1 MTQNDVTPTTTA
13 PGTQDEPP
21 TADRPNRST
30 EGAGKPGP
38 DRSMEGAGQSSPN
51 RSTDGAGQGLD
62 RGAGSG
68 HGAEHDDLAGSADAS
83 GAGRATGAT
92 EANRAPGA
100 TVGTGAAGAPARP
113 LRTRR
118 LPVHWAWFVAA
129 VTFVTIIGAAAFRS
143 LPGLLIDPL
152 HREFDWSR
160 GTIGLAVSV
169 NLALYGLTAPFAAA
183 LMDRF
188 GIRRVV
194 AVALTVIALGSGLTV
209 WMTAAWQLLLC
220 WGVLVGLGSGSMA
233 LAFAATVTN
242 RWFIERRGLVTG
254 ILTAA
259 SASGQLIFLPLLA
272 WIVEEH
278 DWRPAA
284 VTVALAALAVVPFV
298 WLLLRDHPADVGLK
312 PFGSEVFVEKPPP
325 VPGAARRAV
334 KVLLSAARTG
344 PFWLLA
350 GTFAIC
356 GASTNGL
363 IQTHFVPAA
372 HDHGMP
378 ITAAASL
385 LAVIGVFDVVGT
397 VASGWFTD
405 RFDARRL
412 LAVYYALRGI
422 SLLFLPMLLAFGGP
436 SVRPPMIFFIV
447 FYGLDW
453 VATVPPTLALCREH
467 YGEDS
472 AIVFGWVLASHQVG
486 AALIAFLGGVARDV
500 FGSYDMVWYASGALC
515 AVAALMALVIRKGR
529 AMVPAVAG
537 A

>member
-1 MTQNDVTPTTTA
+1 MTPTTA
-13 PGTQDEPP
+13 AEGPP
-21 TADRPNRST
+21 
-30 EGAGKPGP
+30 GAGASRPP
-38 DRSMEGAGQSSPN
+38 RS
-51 RSTDGAGQGLD
+51 
-62 RGAGSG
+62 
-68 HGAEHDDLAGSADAS
+68 
-83 GAGRATGAT
+83 
-92 EANRAPGA
+92 
-100 TVGTGAAGAPARP
+100 RP
-113 LRTRR
+113 RIHR
-118 LPVHWAWFVAA
+118 AWFVAV

-152 HREFDWSR
+152 NEEFGWSR

-194 AVALTVIALGSGLTV
+194 AVALVVIAAGSGLTV
-209 WMTAAWQLLLC
+209 WMDSAWQLLLC
-220 WGVLVGLGSGSMA
+220 WGLLVGLGSGSMA

-242 RWFIERRGLVTG
+242 RWFTARRGLVTG

-259 SASGQLIFLPLLA
+259 SASGQLIFLPLLS
-272 WIVEEH
+272 WIVEAH
-278 DWRPAA
+278 KWRPAA

-298 WLLLRDHPADVGLK
+298 WLLRDHPADVGTT
-312 PFGSEVFVEKPPP
+312 PYGSEEFVEKPPP
-325 VPGAARRAV
+325 VTGAARRTVGVLFKAV
-334 KVLLSAARTG
+334 RTG

-363 IQTHFVPAA
+363 VQTHFVPAA

-385 LAVIGVFDVVGT
+385 LAVVGVFDVVGT

-422 SLLFLPMLLAFGGP
+422 SLLFLPMLLAP
-436 SVRPPMIFFIV
+436 SVHPPMIFFIV

-486 AALIAFLGGVARDV
+486 AALVAFLGGVARDT
-500 FGSYDMVWYASGALC
+500 FGSYDVVWYASGALC
-515 AVAALMALVIRKGR
+515 AAAALMALVIRRRHADAGL
-529 AMVPAVAG
+529 VAG
-537 A
+537 LA

>member
-1 MTQNDVTPTTTA
+1 MTQRADDAPALARTTT
-13 PGTQDEPP
+13 
-21 TADRPNRST
+21 DRQPHESRP
-30 EGAGKPGP
+30 AK
-38 DRSMEGAGQSSPN
+38 SS
-51 RSTDGAGQGLD
+51 R
-62 RGAGSG
+62 
-68 HGAEHDDLAGSADAS
+68 
-83 GAGRATGAT
+83 
-92 EANRAPGA
+92 
-100 TVGTGAAGAPARP
+100 
-113 LRTRR
+113 
-118 LPVHWAWFVAA
+118 VHRAWFVAA

-152 HREFDWSR
+152 NDEFHWSR
-160 GTIGLAVSV
+160 GTIASAVSV

-194 AVALTVIALGSGLTV
+194 AVALTVIAVGAGSTV
-209 WMTAAWQLLLC
+209 WMTSAWQLMLC
-220 WGVLVGLGSGSMA
+220 WGLLVGLGSGSMA

-242 RWFIERRGLVTG
+242 RWFTERRGLVSG

-259 SASGQLIFLPLLA
+259 SASGQLIFLPLLS
-272 WIVEEH
+272 WIVSEH

-312 PFGSEVFVEKPPP
+312 PYGATEFVPRPVP
-325 VPGAARRAV
+325 VPGAARRTV
-334 KVLLSAARTG
+334 RVLLSAVRTG

-397 VASGWFTD
+397 IASGWLTD
-405 RFDARRL
+405 RYEPRRL
-412 LAVYYALRGI
+412 LAVYYAFRGL
-422 SLLFLPMLLAFGGP
+422 SLLFLPYLLAP
-436 SVRPPMIFFIV
+436 TVHLPMIFFIV

-453 VATVPPTLALCREH
+453 VATVPPTMALCREH
-467 YGEDS
+467 YGDDS

-486 AALIAFLGGVARDV
+486 AALVAFLGGLARDT
-500 FGSYDMVWYASGALC
+500 FGAYDVVWYASGALC
-515 AVAALMALVIRKGR
+515 AVAALMALVIRRRRPNAPTGGPN
-529 AMVPAVAG
+529 VAVAG

>member
-1 MTQNDVTPTTTA
+1 MLYRVTTETS
-13 PGTQDEPP
+13 PP
-21 TADRPNRST
+21 PAGPRLLRPRIH
-30 EGAGKPGP
+30 
-38 DRSMEGAGQSSPN
+38 R
-51 RSTDGAGQGLD
+51 
-62 RGAGSG
+62 
-68 HGAEHDDLAGSADAS
+68 
-83 GAGRATGAT
+83 
-92 EANRAPGA
+92 
-100 TVGTGAAGAPARP
+100 
-113 LRTRR
+113 
-118 LPVHWAWFVAA
+118 AWFVAA
-129 VTFVTIIGAAAFRS
+129 VTFVTIIGAAAFAS

-152 HREFDWSR
+152 HEEFDWSR
-160 GTIGLAVSV
+160 GTIGFAVSV

-194 AVALTVIALGSGLTV
+194 AVALTVIAVGSGLTV
-209 WMTAAWQLLLC
+209 FMTTSWQLILF

-242 RWFIERRGLVTG
+242 RWFVKRRGLVTG

-259 SASGQLIFLPLLA
+259 GASGQLVFLPLLS
-272 WIVEEH
+272 WLVEH
-278 DWRPAA
+278 HGWRPAS
-284 VTVALAALAVVPFV
+284 VTVALSALAVVPFV
-298 WLLLRDHPADVGLK
+298 WLLLRDHPADVGTSAYGAEGFTPK
-312 PFGSEVFVEKPPP
+312 PEP

-334 KVLLSAARTG
+334 TVLFKAARTG

-363 IQTHFVPAA
+363 VKTHFVPAA

-397 VASGWFTD
+397 IASGWFTD
-405 RFDARRL
+405 RFEARRL
-412 LAVYYALRGI
+412 LAVYYALRGV
-422 SLLFLPMLLAFGGP
+422 SLLFLPMLLAP
-436 SVRPPMIFFIV
+436 SVQPPMLFFII

-453 VATVPPTLALCREH
+453 VATVPPTIALCREH

-486 AALIAFLGGVARDV
+486 AAVVAFAGGVARDV
-500 FGSYDMVWYASGALC
+500 FGSYDVVWYASGALC
-515 AVAALMALVIRKGR
+515 AAAALMALVIRRKPLPVLT
-529 AMVPAVAG
+529 AVSVPAEKPATDQVTG
-537 A
+537 

>member
-1 MTQNDVTPTTTA
+1 MTQTSQITA
-13 PGTQDEPP
+13 
-21 TADRPNRST
+21 A
-30 EGAGKPGP
+30 
-38 DRSMEGAGQSSPN
+38 
-51 RSTDGAGQGLD
+51 
-62 RGAGSG
+62 
-68 HGAEHDDLAGSADAS
+68 AED
-83 GAGRATGAT
+83 
-92 EANRAPGA
+92 
-100 TVGTGAAGAPARP
+100 
-113 LRTRR
+113 TRR
-118 LPVHWAWFVAA
+118 QSRIHRAWFVAA

-152 HREFDWSR
+152 HQDFGWSR
-160 GTIGLAVSV
+160 GTIGAAVSI

-194 AVALTVIALGSGLTV
+194 AVALTMIAVGAGLTV
-209 WMTAAWQLLLC
+209 WMTAAWQLMLY
-220 WGVLVGLGSGSMA
+220 WGLLVGLGSGSMA

-242 RWFIERRGLVTG
+242 RWFTERRGLVTG

-259 SASGQLIFLPLLA
+259 SASGQLIFLPVLS
-272 WIVEEH
+272 WTVERH

-284 VTVALAALAVVPFV
+284 VTVALAALVVVPFV

-312 PFGSEVFVEKPPP
+312 PYGSREFVPKPAP

-334 KVLLSAARTG
+334 TVLFSAARTG

-363 IQTHFVPAA
+363 IQTHFVPAS

-378 ITAAASL
+378 VTAAASL

-397 VASGWFTD
+397 IASGWFTD
-405 RFDARRL
+405 RYDARRL
-412 LAVYYALRGI
+412 LAVYYALRGV
-422 SLLFLPMLLAFGGP
+422 SLLFLPILLAP
-436 SVRPPMIFFIV
+436 SIHPPMLFFIV

-453 VATVPPTLALCREH
+453 VATVPPTVALCREH

-486 AALIAFLGGVARDV
+486 AALVAFLGGVARDA
-500 FGSYDMVWYASGALC
+500 FGTYDPVWYASGALC
-515 AVAALMALVIRKGR
+515 AAAALMALVIRRGR
-529 AMVPAVAG
+529 EAAPVAG
-537 A
+537 

>member
-1 MTQNDVTPTTTA
+1 MTQTS
-13 PGTQDEPP
+13 E
-21 TADRPNRST
+21 
-30 EGAGKPGP
+30 
-38 DRSMEGAGQSSPN
+38 
-51 RSTDGAGQGLD
+51 
-62 RGAGSG
+62 
-68 HGAEHDDLAGSADAS
+68 
-83 GAGRATGAT
+83 AT
-92 EANRAPGA
+92 
-100 TVGTGAAGAPARP
+100 AAGTESGPALPSRP
-113 LRTRR
+113 GRIHR
-118 LPVHWAWFVAA
+118 AWFVAA

-152 HREFDWSR
+152 NEEFGWSR
-160 GTIGLAVSV
+160 GTIGGAVSV

-194 AVALTVIALGSGLTV
+194 AVALLVIALGSGATV
-209 WMTAAWQLLLC
+209 WMTAPWQLLLC
-220 WGVLVGLGSGSMA
+220 WGLLVGLGSGSMA

-242 RWFIERRGLVTG
+242 RWFTQRRGLVTG

-259 SASGQLIFLPLLA
+259 SASGQLIFLPLLS
-272 WIVEEH
+272 WMITSQR

-284 VTVALAALAVVPFV
+284 VTVSLAALAVVPFV

-312 PFGSEVFVEKPPP
+312 PYGATEFVVKPPP

-334 KVLLSAARTG
+334 TVLFSAVRTG

-385 LAVIGVFDVVGT
+385 LAVIGVFDVIGT

-405 RFDARRL
+405 RFEPRRL
-412 LAVYYALRGI
+412 LAVYYALRGV
-422 SLLFLPMLLAFGGP
+422 SLLFLPMLLAPG
-436 SVRPPMIFFIV
+436 VHPPMIFFIV

-453 VATVPPTLALCREH
+453 VATVPPTLALCREQ

-486 AALIAFLGGVARDV
+486 AALVAFLGGVARDA
-500 FGSYDMVWYASGALC
+500 FGSYDVVWYASGALC
-515 AVAALMALVIRKGR
+515 AAAALMALVIRR
-529 AMVPAVAG
+529 RPVRPAPAVAG
-537 A
+537 APA

>member
-1 MTQNDVTPTTTA
+1 MHRNPAGMLDVVTQTT
-13 PGTQDEPP
+13 EP
-21 TADRPNRST
+21 A
-30 EGAGKPGP
+30 AV
-38 DRSMEGAGQSSPN
+38 
-51 RSTDGAGQGLD
+51 
-62 RGAGSG
+62 
-68 HGAEHDDLAGSADAS
+68 DA
-83 GAGRATGAT
+83 AR
-92 EANRAPGA
+92 EPRR
-100 TVGTGAAGAPARP
+100 PAR
-113 LRTRR
+113 
-118 LPVHWAWFVAA
+118 VHRAWFVAA

-152 HREFDWSR
+152 HQDFGWSR
-160 GTIGLAVSV
+160 GTIGAAVSI

-188 GIRRVV
+188 GIRKVV

-220 WGVLVGLGSGSMA
+220 WGLLVGLGTGSMA

-242 RWFIERRGLVTG
+242 RWFTARRGLVTG

-259 SASGQLIFLPLLA
+259 SASGQLIFLPVLS
-272 WIVEEH
+272 WIVEKH

-298 WLLLRDHPADVGLK
+298 WLLLRDHPADVGVK
-312 PFGSEVFVEKPPP
+312 PYGSQEFVEKPPP
-325 VPGAARRAV
+325 ARGAARRAV
-334 KVLLSAARTG
+334 TVLSTASRTG
-344 PFWLLA
+344 TFWLLA

-378 ITAAASL
+378 VTAAASL
-385 LAVIGVFDVVGT
+385 LAVIGVFDVAGT
-397 VASGWFTD
+397 IASGWFTD
-405 RFDARRL
+405 RFEPRRL

-422 SLLFLPMLLAFGGP
+422 SLLFLPMLLAP
-436 SVRPPMIFFIV
+436 TVHPPMLFFIV

-453 VATVPPTLALCREH
+453 VATVPPTVALCREQF
-467 YGEDS
+467 GDDS

-486 AALIAFLGGVARDV
+486 AALVAYLGGVARDT

-515 AVAALMALVIRKGR
+515 AAAALMALVIRR
-529 AMVPAVAG
+529 RPVSALPAVA
-537 A
+537 